1 MNATFKSYSEKS
13 KARRALMQVHGIDK
27 DRTDAFLTTVEGKPG
42 FYLHEDG
49 GPMPVDAVEQGA
61 NAASDAHLE
70 ARGAETEAKA
80 LEQHEAEVDAQQNP
94 DAPEHQADAP
104 EEDGED
110 TPVLSTSAFGAFA
123 ASQLTAASNSTPAAE
138 PVRTSQRVEGLKI
151 QKDREA
157 QNGVKERSKGGLC
170 RAVWDEL
177 NSMMTHDEATGLA
190 NVPTVAQIKAV
201 AKEKGWNENNA
212 SIEYYQWRKF
222 HGITGRGKKQI

>member
-49 GPMPVDAVEQGA
+49 GPMPVEAVEQGA

-70 ARGAETEAKA
+70 ARGEQFGEERKVEALPSEQDVQA
-80 LEQHEAEVDAQQNP
+80 L
-94 DAPEHQADAP
+94 APQGDDTPAG
-104 EEDGED
+104 EDGED
-110 TPVLSTSAFGAFA
+110 TPVMSTSAFGAFA

-177 NSMMTHDEATGLA
+177 NSLMTHDEATGLA
-190 NVPTVAQIKAV
+190 NVPTVAQIKKIAE
-201 AKEKGWNENNA
+201 EKGWNVNNA

-222 HGITGRGKKQI
+222 HGISGRGKKQI